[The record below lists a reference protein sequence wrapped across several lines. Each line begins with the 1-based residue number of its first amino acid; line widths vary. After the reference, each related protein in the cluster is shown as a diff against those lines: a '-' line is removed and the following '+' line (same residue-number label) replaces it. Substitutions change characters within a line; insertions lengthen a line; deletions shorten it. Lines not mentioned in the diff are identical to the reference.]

1 MFREAQEKAILAKV
15 NAYVGP
21 EYDSQTLDKAREL
34 IQQTLASYPDRPRE
48 EQKRLY
54 HMLDLITDQEAER
67 AFLVGD
73 YYRRTGKAMAAEFYL
88 GKVIQKYP
96 NSTWAEKSRTMMV
109 EVAKMPR
116 KFTAPSKIMTQP
128 GAADPLSQSR
138 GSSGP
143 ASGMGGLNGMQG
155 P

>member
-1 MFREAQEKAILAKV
+1 
-15 NAYVGP
+15 
-21 EYDSQTLDKAREL
+21 
-34 IQQTLASYPDRPRE
+34 
-48 EQKRLY
+48 
-54 HMLDLITDQEAER
+54 MLDLITDQEAER

-109 EVAKMPR
+109 DVAKMPR
-116 KFTAPSKIMTQP
+116 KFTAPSQIMTQP
-128 GAADPLSQSR
+128 GAADQMSINR
-138 GSSGP
+138 GSSG
-143 ASGMGGLNGMQG
+143 AANGMNGINGMMG